1 MIRTSGAIGTSPRR
15 VPPPR
20 NFEWNFASHPI
31 QIFDAGARSYRADL
45 DPRSKVAPGIWSG
58 PEYWVAYNGS
68 DSNTG
73 TSRSAPLAS
82 AWKARQLAEAN
93 PSAANGYSINFMPDP
108 ATGLMFLDQ
117 PSRVDNTA
125 EAGAEALSGTCDRPF
140 GLICHGGRLIMGP
153 RQRLSFSPAN
163 EEADTWVG
171 TSASGDVA
179 AIYNLAQLGPFGV
192 QSRIAKIT
200 AGVSDDTTAQA
211 AVAAAP
217 GDAWAQAFGSAN
229 VYVRLASGQ
238 MPSDETVLVVQ
249 ACHALRLGTAD
260 VYLAGLE
267 LIGGTAGSGAV
278 DVRGA
283 AARTLVFEDVGAWG
297 QGATDGP
304 AQPAVGIDD
313 MTGLAVFHRCYG
325 YNSLG
330 SIFSLR
336 NTGGEVH
343 ALMIDCWGIDAGYPG
358 ASPASYAN
366 QIVAAGDMVRLI
378 SLNTQG
384 SYSAGACVGGSGN
397 SQHWDLG
404 SMYAYD
410 RGDLWLGPDGAIPST
425 GVRLEADARYWGQ
438 DITVGGCEI
447 SFHAS
452 SNNAQIALRNP
463 IEIGGRR
470 QGPGT
475 IGEY

>member
-15 VPPPR
+15 VPPPK
-20 NFEWNFASHPI
+20 NFDWDFASHPVR
-31 QIFDAGARSYRADL
+31 IFDNGGRYKADF

-58 PEYWVAYNGS
+58 PEYWVSYDGS
-68 DSNTG
+68 DSNEGKSPRT
-73 TSRSAPLAS
+73 ALAS
-82 AWKARQLAEAN
+82 AWKARQLAEAD
-93 PSAANGYSINFMPDP
+93 PLAANGYSINFMPDP

-117 PSRVDNTA
+117 ARGLNNTA
-125 EAGAEALSGTCDRPF
+125 ETDPAALSDTCNRPF
-140 GLICHGGRLIMGP
+140 ALICHGGRLVMGP
-153 RQRLSFSPAN
+153 RQQLSFSPAS
-163 EEADTWVG
+163 EETNTWVG
-171 TSASGDVA
+171 ASVSGDIA
-179 AIYNLAQLGPFGV
+179 AVYNIGELGPFGV
-192 QSRIAKIT
+192 QSRIEKIT
-200 AGVSDDTTAQA
+200 GGVSDDSAAEA

-217 GDAWAQAFGSAN
+217 GDAWAQAPGSLN

-238 MPSDETVLVVQ
+238 IPSNATVLVAQ
-249 ACHALRLGTAD
+249 TSHALRLGTAD
-260 VYLAGLE
+260 VYLAGVE
-267 LIGGTAGSGAV
+267 LIGGSVGGGGV

-297 QGATDGP
+297 QGATDGA
-304 AQPAVGIDD
+304 AQPAFGIDG

-336 NTGGEVH
+336 NPAGEAH

-378 SLNTQG
+378 SLNMRG

-404 SMYAYD
+404 SIYAYD

-425 GVRLEADARYWGQ
+425 GVRLEGHARYWGQ
-438 DITVGGCEI
+438 DITVGGCAT

-452 SNNAQIALRNP
+452 SKNARIALRSP

-470 QGPGT
+470 KGPGI